1 MSIIYNS
8 LNHAFTTYNI
18 PIPNLLYKIRYTI
31 SRAGEHMLTQEGK
44 GHSFPPLQKR
54 IILHLA
60 QSKPQTI
67 NETKKGISGHYKSSW
82 IAFNA
87 LKKKGLIKHTTS
99 RDWRG
104 RQFPR
109 FWLTDLGVLLA
120 IHEGAKPEVLLKT
133 TREIYPENKGLHFL
147 IEAVPILGKHALD
160 VLYLAV
166 LNRGVINQTD
176 LIAIFAAQLQNKL
189 NPKQI
194 TQFIEVLK
202 KYPEIHQQ
210 TRKNLRELS
219 DLL

>member
-1 MSIIYNS
+1 
-8 LNHAFTTYNI
+8 
-18 PIPNLLYKIRYTI
+18 
-31 SRAGEHMLTQEGK
+31 MLTQEGK

-60 QSKPQTI
+60 QSRPQTI

-82 IAFNA
+82 IAFNV
-87 LKKKGLIKHTTS
+87 LKKKGLIKHTKS
-99 RDWRG
+99 KDWRG
-104 RQFPR
+104 RQFPC
-109 FWLTDLGVLLA
+109 FWLTELGIFLA
-120 IHEGAKPEVLLKT
+120 LHEGAKQEVLLKT
-133 TREIYPENKGLHFL
+133 TREIYPENKDLHFL

-202 KYPEIHQQ
+202 KYPELHQQ

-219 DLL
+219 NLL

>member
-1 MSIIYNS
+1 
-8 LNHAFTTYNI
+8 
-18 PIPNLLYKIRYTI
+18 
-31 SRAGEHMLTQEGK
+31 MLTPESK
-44 GHSFPPLQKR
+44 EHSFPPLQKR
-54 IILHLA
+54 IILYLA
-60 QSKPQTI
+60 QSKSQTI
-67 NETKKGISGHYKSSW
+67 NEIKKGISGHYKSSW
-82 IAFNA
+82 IAFNV

-99 RDWRG
+99 KDYKNRRY
-104 RQFPR
+104 PCS
-109 FWLTDLGVLLA
+109 WLTDLGVLLA
-120 IHEGAKPEVLLKT
+120 LHEGAKPEVLLKT
-133 TREIYPENKGLHFL
+133 TREIYPDNKDLHFL

-166 LNRGVINQTD
+166 LNRGEINQTD

-202 KYPEIHQQ
+202 KYPDRHQQ

>member
-1 MSIIYNS
+1 MQHMS
-8 LNHAFTTYNI
+8 
-18 PIPNLLYKIRYTI
+18 
-31 SRAGEHMLTQEGK
+31 TQEGK

-60 QSKPQTI
+60 QSEPQTI
-67 NETKKGISGHYKSSW
+67 NETKKGISGDYKSSW
-82 IAFNA
+82 TSFNA
-87 LKKKGLIKHTTS
+87 LKKKGLIKEVTS
-99 RDWRG
+99 KDYRG
-104 RQFPR
+104 RQYPCS
-109 FWLTDLGVLLA
+109 WLTELGVLLA
-120 IHEGAKPEVLLKT
+120 IHEGAKPEVLLKKT
-133 TREIYPENKGLHFL
+133 LEIYPDNKGLHFL

-176 LIAIFAAQLQNKL
+176 VTAIFAAQLQNKL

-194 TQFIEVLK
+194 TQFIKVLK

-210 TRKNLRELS
+210 TRKSFKEIS

>member
-1 MSIIYNS
+1 M
-8 LNHAFTTYNI
+8 
-18 PIPNLLYKIRYTI
+18 PERK
-31 SRAGEHMLTQEGK
+31 E
-44 GHSFPPLQKR
+44 HSFPPLQKR
-54 IILHLA
+54 IILYLA
-60 QSKPQTI
+60 QSEPQTI
-67 NETKKGISGHYKSSW
+67 NQTRKGISGHYKSSW
-82 IAFNA
+82 TAFKS
-87 LKKKGLIKHTTS
+87 LKRKGLIKETTS
-99 RDWRG
+99 RNYRG
-104 RQFPR
+104 RQYPCS
-109 FWLTDLGVLLA
+109 WLTDLGVLFA

-133 TREIYPENKGLHFL
+133 TREIYPENKDLHFL

-176 LIAIFAAQLQNKL
+176 LIAIFAGQLQNKL

-202 KYPEIHQQ
+202 KYPERHQQ

>member
-1 MSIIYNS
+1 MS
-8 LNHAFTTYNI
+8 T
-18 PIPNLLYKIRYTI
+18 
-31 SRAGEHMLTQEGK
+31 K
-44 GHSFPPLQKR
+44 GSKRNSFPPLQKR

-60 QSKPQTI
+60 QSEPQTI
-67 NETKKGISGHYKSSW
+67 NETKKAISGHYKSSW
-82 IAFNA
+82 IAFNV

-99 RDWRG
+99 KDYKG
-104 RQFPR
+104 RQYPCS
-109 FWLTDLGVLLA
+109 WLTDLGVLLA
-120 IHEGAKPEVLLKT
+120 LHEGAKPEVLLKT
-133 TREIYPENKGLHFL
+133 TRKIYPENKDLHFL

-194 TQFIEVLK
+194 TQFIKVLK
-202 KYPEIHQQ
+202 KYPERHQQ
-210 TRKNLRELS
+210 TRKNLKELT